1 MNKAF
6 RFRLYPNKEQEEQ
19 TIKTVGCCRFVY
31 NQMLAVQEEN
41 YKSGIKHMSRIDSNN
56 YVNRI
61 LKQKYEFLKEVDK
74 FALTNSVYALEN
86 GYKKFFRKEGG
97 HPRFKSKHHSSKSYT
112 TNFTNNNI
120 FVGDTYIKLPKLGK
134 VKAVIHREIP
144 DDWLIKSATLKQESD
159 GTYYVS
165 LLYEYDMVIIQN
177 MYSYEDTIGL
187 DYKSDGL
194 YMDSNGQ
201 VGGTHKFYRESQ
213 RKLAKEQRKLKHKE
227 IGSRNYYK
235 QQKRWRV
242 SIGKQQIKE
251 KIIFTKEVLR

>member
-97 HPRFKSKHHSSKSYT
+97 HPRFKSKHHS
-112 TNFTNNNI
+112 
-120 FVGDTYIKLPKLGK
+120 
-134 VKAVIHREIP
+134 
-144 DDWLIKSATLKQESD
+144 
-159 GTYYVS
+159 
-165 LLYEYDMVIIQN
+165 
-177 MYSYEDTIGL
+177 
-187 DYKSDGL
+187 
-194 YMDSNGQ
+194 
-201 VGGTHKFYRESQ
+201 
-213 RKLAKEQRKLKHKE
+213 
-227 IGSRNYYK
+227 
-235 QQKRWRV
+235 
-242 SIGKQQIKE
+242 
-251 KIIFTKEVLR
+251 